1 MRKFVRVAIGCA
13 GLITLAAC
21 APQGQV
27 VSHIDHVKAG
37 DNNLTCQ
44 QIQAEI
50 ADMDAAIAK
59 ANKAGDD
66 ASTNGTLTSV
76 ASGALSFI
84 PVVGAVAGAGAAAL
98 GSDQGVSQVQ
108 AARDADDAK
117 ARKEVLIT
125 LGNGK
130 NCFPAVPAKQAQTT
144 DTGSSK

>member
-1 MRKFVRVAIGCA
+1 MRKLIRGALGCA
-13 GLITLAAC
+13 GFIALAAC

-44 QIQAEI
+44 QIQSEI
-50 ADMDAAIAK
+50 TDMDAAIAK

-98 GSDQGVSQVQ
+98 GGNEGVSQVQ

-117 ARKEVLIT
+117 ARKEVLVT
-125 LGNGK
+125 LGNAK
-130 NCFPAVPAKQAQTT
+130 NCFPPPVTQAQSTT
-144 DTGSSK
+144 K